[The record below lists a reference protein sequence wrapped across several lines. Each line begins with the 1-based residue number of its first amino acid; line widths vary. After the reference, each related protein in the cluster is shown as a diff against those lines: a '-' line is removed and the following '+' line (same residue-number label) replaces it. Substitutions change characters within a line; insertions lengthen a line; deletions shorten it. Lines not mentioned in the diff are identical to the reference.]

1 MILCSRSP
9 SLASGC
15 APYRRSGFI
24 LLERSIISTSNLSS
38 RFMTRAR
45 IRIEGQL
52 YETGQKLHVT
62 GFEELR
68 DYIRQEFNR
77 RGKEEP

>member
-1 MILCSRSP
+1 MCIRDRS
-9 SLASGC
+9 
-15 APYRRSGFI
+15 
-24 LLERSIISTSNLSS
+24 EEDWK
-38 RFMTRAR
+38 